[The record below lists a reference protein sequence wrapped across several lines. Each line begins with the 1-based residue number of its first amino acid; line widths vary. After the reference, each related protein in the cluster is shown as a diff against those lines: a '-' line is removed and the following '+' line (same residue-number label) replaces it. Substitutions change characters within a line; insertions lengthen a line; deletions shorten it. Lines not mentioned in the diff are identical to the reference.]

1 MTIRT
6 LVITESNLEWPNNC
20 LKAEVVYPNAREMY
34 IALNDWRNRKPY
46 GGADFTSLGMCGVEL
61 SRVSS
66 NEELTLEQVIYLI
79 SRLRGD
85 VVEPDDSRICMWQS
99 KHGAILA
106 IGSEIMQLKD
116 VQDFAAFR
124 QWVDVTLQ
132 AEFE

>member
-1 MTIRT
+1 
-6 LVITESNLEWPNNC
+6 
-20 LKAEVVYPNAREMY
+20 MY
-34 IALNDWRNRKPY
+34 VALNEWRDRKPY

-66 NEELTLEQVIYLI
+66 NEELTLEQVIYFI

-85 VVEPDDSRICMWQS
+85 VVEPEDSRICMWLS
-99 KHGAILA
+99 KHGGILA
-106 IGSEIMQLKD
+106 IGSEIKQLKD
-116 VQDFAAFR
+116 VQDFAEFR